1 MALSGQQAGDLYHA
15 LHMETR
21 NCPSCKGDRV
31 VQDVFMIFATGK
43 SNVPDKECGRCARSL
58 AVLSSI
64 DGMTAEE
71 RTGQRALDFMVE
83 DLGWI
88 HNV

>member
-1 MALSGQQAGDLYHA
+1 
-15 LHMETR
+15 METK
-21 NCPSCKGDRV
+21 NCPACKGTRRAFSLQKLLAVRPKIVDTT
-31 VQDVFMIFATGK
+31 DAEEALESDDGL
-43 SNVPDKECGRCARSL
+43 DECGRCARSL
-58 AVLSSI
+58 DVLSSI

-83 DLGWI
+83 DLGWV